1 MTDPFLLA
9 GRNVVMDTYARQ
21 LAMEALR
28 LANTCSGGV
37 AALTPSVGG
46 PVVVGPLSLGA
57 SAQITIPF
65 TPAITG
71 SYVPLPSLYGTA
83 TLLAGLTLAGVTAQ
97 TSTSVTVTVKAGT
110 LAVAAGA
117 TVGVVCFRT
126 T

>member
-1 MTDPFLLA
+1 MTDPYVPA

-28 LANTCSGGV
+28 LANTTSGGV
-37 AALTPSVGG
+37 TALTPSVGG

-65 TPAITG
+65 TPEITG
-71 SYVPLPSLYGTA
+71 PYVPIATLYGTA
-83 TLLAGLTLAGVTAQ
+83 TLLAGLTLAGITGQ
-97 TSTSVTVTVKAGT
+97 TSTAVTVTVKAGT

-126 T
+126 A